1 MRINIKSIGQI
12 ESLVLCKVSRQPI
25 MELPTSTI
33 VSIERTIDEVDK
45 LTLKI
50 NKYIISQDG
59 RKKINNLAYDEIKP
73 KRYLLLNNNEYFII
87 EEIRVNKIN
96 GSLEVIAMSGEQILI
111 RRPIDMEDFGVQ
123 ILDDDI
129 EQDIYSLNSLLKEV
143 GWSLNYIDP
152 SIVYNKDESPRMRWQ
167 ESVNT
172 NYMEFIKNDLAEQFN
187 FLPIFDSVNRKIDLL
202 NLDTIGEEIKICL
215 SKDNYVKSKTK
226 TNNSEELITLLKLK
240 GNEELDIGRYIIGGY
255 DFLMDFSYFKE
266 TKEMSDELISALDK
280 YDEMIKIRT
289 PIWQE
294 LTEEKVSKETELAL
308 NRTKWQISI
317 SQIECYKRLIEQYIL
332 KEFVVEENETR
343 VKLSQEMDNELIL
356 RLKIEDL
363 LNEIQLLDESI
374 DNINLLCKF
383 ETCTDEN
390 GNLVFNEELLM
401 ELQEFIFV
409 DVYSDDSFVNADD
422 LIEKGKSVLEEKSRP
437 TIEVDIDSVNFLN
450 RLVDNGYRLKWNGV
464 LQFGDIVVL
473 IDEDTDEEEYFYFLG
488 FSIDY
493 SNNTL
498 NLKISNKKS
507 SRSNTRT
514 INEYLKEMKKTKELL
529 MNNRYLFNKTKQNRL
544 NINKDVK
551 KQIEKVTTFII
562 NSNYS
567 RKPKSL
573 EMLNYIKE

>member
-73 KRYLLLNNNEYFII
+73 KRYLLLNDNEYFII
-87 EEIRVNKIN
+87 EEIKVNKIS
-96 GSLEVIAMSGEQILI
+96 GSLEVTAMSGEQILI

-143 GWSLNYIDP
+143 GWSLNYVDP
-152 SIVYNKDESPRMRWQ
+152 SIIYNEDESPRMRWQ

-266 TKEMSDELISALDK
+266 TKEMSDELISTLDK

-289 PIWQE
+289 PIWQQ

-308 NRTKWQISI
+308 NRTRWQISI

-332 KEFVVEENETR
+332 KEFVVEENEMR

-390 GNLVFNEELLM
+390 GNLIFNEELLM

-409 DVYSDDSFVNADD
+409 DVYSNDSFVNADD
-422 LIEKGKSVLEEKSRP
+422 LIEKGKSILEEKSRP

-450 RLVDNGYRLKWNGV
+450 RLIDNGYRLKWNGV

-473 IDEDTDEEEYFYFLG
+473 IDEDTNEEEYFYFLG

-507 SRSNTRT
+507 SRENTKT
-514 INEYLKEMKKTKELL
+514 INQYLKEMKKTKELL

-544 NINKDVK
+544 NINKDDV
-551 KQIEKVTTFII
+551 Q
-562 NSNYS
+562 
-567 RKPKSL
+567 
-573 EMLNYIKE
+573 

>member
-73 KRYLLLNNNEYFII
+73 KRYLLLNDNEYFII
-87 EEIRVNKIN
+87 EEIKVNKIS
-96 GSLEVIAMSGEQILI
+96 GSLEVTAMSGEQILI

-143 GWSLNYIDP
+143 GWSLNYVDP
-152 SIVYNKDESPRMRWQ
+152 SIIYNEDKSPCMRWQ

-266 TKEMSDELISALDK
+266 TKEMSDELINTLNK

-289 PIWQE
+289 PIWQQ

-308 NRTKWQISI
+308 NRTRWQISI

-473 IDEDTDEEEYFYFLG
+473 IDEDTNEEEYFYFLG

-498 NLKISNKKS
+498 NLEISNKKS
-507 SRSNTRT
+507 SRENTKT
-514 INEYLKEMKKTKELL
+514 INQYLKEMKKTKELL

-544 NINKDVK
+544 NINKDDV
-551 KQIEKVTTFII
+551 Q
-562 NSNYS
+562 
-567 RKPKSL
+567 
-573 EMLNYIKE
+573 

>member
-1 MRINIKSIGQI
+1 MKINIKSIGQI

-73 KRYLLLNNNEYFII
+73 KRYLFLNDNEYFII
-87 EEIRVNKIN
+87 EEIKVNKIS
-96 GSLEVIAMSGEQILI
+96 GSLEVTAMSGEQILI

-143 GWSLNYIDP
+143 GWSLNYVDP
-152 SIVYNKDESPRMRWQ
+152 LIVYNEDESPCMRWQ

-226 TNNSEELITLLKLK
+226 VNNSEELITLLKLK

-266 TKEMSDELISALDK
+266 TKEMSDELISALNK
-280 YDEMIKIRT
+280 YDEMVETRIPT
-289 PIWQE
+289 WQQ

-308 NRTKWQISI
+308 NRTRWQMSI
-317 SQIECYKRLIEQYIL
+317 SQIECYKRLIEQYAL
-332 KEFVVEENETR
+332 KELVVEENETR
-343 VKLSQEMDNELIL
+343 VKLSQEMDNELTL

-401 ELQEFIFV
+401 ELQEFIFI
-409 DVYSDDSFVNADD
+409 DVYSNDSFVNADD
-422 LIEKGKSVLEEKSRP
+422 LIEKGKSILEEKSKP
-437 TIEVDIDSVNFLN
+437 TIKVDIDSVNFLN

-473 IDEDTDEEEYFYFLG
+473 IDEDTNEEEYFYFLG

-493 SNNTL
+493 FNNTL
-498 NLKISNKKS
+498 NLEISNKKS
-507 SRSNTRT
+507 SRENTKT
-514 INEYLKEMKKTKELL
+514 INQYLKEMKKTKELL

-544 NINKDVK
+544 NINKDDV
-551 KQIEKVTTFII
+551 Q
-562 NSNYS
+562 
-567 RKPKSL
+567 
-573 EMLNYIKE
+573 

>member
-33 VSIERTIDEVDK
+33 VSIERTIDEVDR

-73 KRYLLLNNNEYFII
+73 KRYLFLNNNEYFII
-87 EEIRVNKIN
+87 EEIRVNKIS
-96 GSLEVIAMSGEQILI
+96 GSLEVTAMSGEQILI
-111 RRPIDMEDFGVQ
+111 RRPISMEDFGVQ

-129 EQDIYSLNSLLKEV
+129 DNGVYSLNTLLSEI
-143 GWSLNYIDP
+143 GWSLNYVDP
-152 SIVYNKDESPRMRWQ
+152 SLRYNENNEPRMRWQ

-172 NYMEFIKNDLAEQFN
+172 NYMEFIKKDLAEQFN

-294 LTEEKVSKETELAL
+294 LTEEKVLKETELAL

-317 SQIECYKRLIEQYIL
+317 SKIECHKRLIEQYIL

-363 LNEIQLLDESI
+363 LNEIQLLEESI
-374 DNINLLCKF
+374 NNINLLCKF

-390 GNLVFNEELLM
+390 GNLIFNEELLM

-422 LIEKGKSVLEEKSRP
+422 LIEKGKSILEEKSRP
-437 TIEVDIDSVNFLN
+437 TIQVDIDSVNFLN

-473 IDEDTDEEEYFYFLG
+473 IDEDTNEEEYFYFLG
-488 FSIDY
+488 FSINY
-493 SNNTL
+493 SDNTL

-507 SRSNTRT
+507 SRESTKT
-514 INEYLKEMKKTKELL
+514 INQYLKEMKKTRELL

-544 NINKDVK
+544 NINKDDV
-551 KQIEKVTTFII
+551 Q
-562 NSNYS
+562 
-567 RKPKSL
+567 
-573 EMLNYIKE
+573 

>member
-1 MRINIKSIGQI
+1 MKINIKSIGQI

-87 EEIRVNKIN
+87 EEIRVNKIS
-96 GSLEVIAMSGEQILI
+96 GSLEVTAMSGEQILI

-294 LTEEKVSKETELAL
+294 LTEEKASKETELAL

-332 KEFVVEENETR
+332 KEFIVEENEMR

-544 NINKDVK
+544 NINKDDV
-551 KQIEKVTTFII
+551 Q
-562 NSNYS
+562 
-567 RKPKSL
+567 
-573 EMLNYIKE
+573 

>member
-73 KRYLLLNNNEYFII
+73 KRYLLLNDNEYFII
-87 EEIRVNKIN
+87 EEIKVNKIS
-96 GSLEVIAMSGEQILI
+96 GSLEVTAMSGEQILI

-143 GWSLNYIDP
+143 GWSLNYVDP
-152 SIVYNKDESPRMRWQ
+152 SIIYNEDESPRMRWQ

-289 PIWQE
+289 PIWQQ

-308 NRTKWQISI
+308 NRTRWQISI

-332 KEFVVEENETR
+332 KEFVVEENEMR

-390 GNLVFNEELLM
+390 GNLIFNEELLM
-401 ELQEFIFV
+401 ELQEFTFV
-409 DVYSDDSFVNADD
+409 DVYSNDSFVNADD
-422 LIEKGKSVLEEKSRP
+422 LIEKGKSILEEKSRP

-450 RLVDNGYRLKWNGV
+450 RLIDNGYRLKWNGV
-464 LQFGDIVVL
+464 LQFGDITIL
-473 IDEDTDEEEYFYFLG
+473 IDEDTNEEEYFYFLG

-507 SRSNTRT
+507 SRENTKT
-514 INEYLKEMKKTKELL
+514 INQYLKEMKKTKELL

-544 NINKDVK
+544 NINKDDV
-551 KQIEKVTTFII
+551 Q
-562 NSNYS
+562 
-567 RKPKSL
+567 
-573 EMLNYIKE
+573 

>member
-25 MELPTSTI
+25 MELPTSAI

-73 KRYLLLNNNEYFII
+73 KRYLLLNDNEYFII
-87 EEIRVNKIN
+87 EEIKVNKIS
-96 GSLEVIAMSGEQILI
+96 GSLEVTAMSGEQILI

-143 GWSLNYIDP
+143 GWSLNYVDP
-152 SIVYNKDESPRMRWQ
+152 LIVYNEDESPRMRWQ

-215 SKDNYVKSKTK
+215 SKDNYIKSKTK

-266 TKEMSDELISALDK
+266 TKEMSNELISALNK
-280 YDEMIKIRT
+280 YDEMVEIRIPT
-289 PIWQE
+289 WQE

-374 DNINLLCKF
+374 NNINLLCKF

-401 ELQEFIFV
+401 ELQEFIFI
-409 DVYSDDSFVNADD
+409 DVYSNDSFVNADD
-422 LIEKGKSVLEEKSRP
+422 LIEKGKSILEEKSKP
-437 TIEVDIDSVNFLN
+437 TIKVDIDSVNFLN

-473 IDEDTDEEEYFYFLG
+473 IDEDTNEEEYFYFLG

-498 NLKISNKKS
+498 NLEISNKKS
-507 SRSNTRT
+507 SRENTKT
-514 INEYLKEMKKTKELL
+514 INQYLKEMKKTRELL

-544 NINKDVK
+544 NINKDDV
-551 KQIEKVTTFII
+551 Q
-562 NSNYS
+562 
-567 RKPKSL
+567 
-573 EMLNYIKE
+573 

>member
-25 MELPTSTI
+25 MELPTSNI

-152 SIVYNKDESPRMRWQ
+152 SIVCNEDGSPRMRWQ

-172 NYMEFIKNDLAEQFN
+172 NYMEFIKNDLAGQFN

-202 NLDTIGEEIKICL
+202 NLDAIGEEIKICL

-294 LTEEKVSKETELAL
+294 LTEEKASKETELAL

-507 SRSNTRT
+507 SRENTKT
-514 INEYLKEMKKTKELL
+514 INQYLKEMKKTKELL

-544 NINKDVK
+544 NINKDDV
-551 KQIEKVTTFII
+551 Q
-562 NSNYS
+562 
-567 RKPKSL
+567 
-573 EMLNYIKE
+573 

>member
-25 MELPTSTI
+25 MELPTSAI

-73 KRYLLLNNNEYFII
+73 KRYLLLNDNEYFII
-87 EEIRVNKIN
+87 EEIKVNKIS
-96 GSLEVIAMSGEQILI
+96 GSLEVTAMSGEQILI

-123 ILDDDI
+123 IFDDDI

-143 GWSLNYIDP
+143 GWSLNYVDP
-152 SIVYNKDESPRMRWQ
+152 LIAYNEDESPRMRWQ

-215 SKDNYVKSKTK
+215 SKDNYIKSKTK

-266 TKEMSDELISALDK
+266 TKEMSNELISALNK
-280 YDEMIKIRT
+280 YDEMVEIRIPT
-289 PIWQE
+289 WQQ

-308 NRTKWQISI
+308 NRTRWQISI
-317 SQIECYKRLIEQYIL
+317 SQIECYKRLIEQYAL
-332 KEFVVEENETR
+332 KELVVEENETR
-343 VKLSQEMDNELIL
+343 VKLSQEMDNELTL

-401 ELQEFIFV
+401 ELQEFIFI
-409 DVYSDDSFVNADD
+409 DVYSNDSFVNADD
-422 LIEKGKSVLEEKSRP
+422 LIEKGKSILEEKSKP
-437 TIEVDIDSVNFLN
+437 TIKVDIDSVNFLN

-473 IDEDTDEEEYFYFLG
+473 IDEDTNEEEYFYFLG

-498 NLKISNKKS
+498 NLEISNKKS
-507 SRSNTRT
+507 SRENTKT
-514 INEYLKEMKKTKELL
+514 INQYLKEMKKTRELL

-544 NINKDVK
+544 NINKDDV
-551 KQIEKVTTFII
+551 Q
-562 NSNYS
+562 
-567 RKPKSL
+567 
-573 EMLNYIKE
+573 

>member
-1 MRINIKSIGQI
+1 MKINIKSIGQI

-25 MELPTSTI
+25 MELPTSAI

-73 KRYLLLNNNEYFII
+73 KRYLLLNDNEYFII
-87 EEIRVNKIN
+87 EEIKVNKIS
-96 GSLEVIAMSGEQILI
+96 GSLEVTAMSGEQILI
-111 RRPIDMEDFGVQ
+111 RRPIDMEDFGIQ

-143 GWSLNYIDP
+143 GWSLNYVDP
-152 SIVYNKDESPRMRWQ
+152 SIIYNEDKSPCMRWQ

-266 TKEMSDELISALDK
+266 TKEMSDELINTLNK

-289 PIWQE
+289 PIWQQ

-308 NRTKWQISI
+308 NRTRWQISI

-390 GNLVFNEELLM
+390 GNLIFNEELLM

-409 DVYSDDSFVNADD
+409 DVYSNDSFVNADD
-422 LIEKGKSVLEEKSRP
+422 LIEKGKSILEKKSKP
-437 TIEVDIDSVNFLN
+437 TIKVDIDSVNFLN

-473 IDEDTDEEEYFYFLG
+473 IDEDTEEEDLYYFIG
-488 FSIDY
+488 FNIDY

-507 SRSNTRT
+507 SRENTKT
-514 INEYLKEMKKTKELL
+514 INQYLKEMKKTKELL

-544 NINKDVK
+544 NINKDDV
-551 KQIEKVTTFII
+551 Q
-562 NSNYS
+562 
-567 RKPKSL
+567 
-573 EMLNYIKE
+573 

>member
-33 VSIERTIDEVDK
+33 VSIERTIDEVDR
-45 LTLKI
+45 LILKI

-73 KRYLLLNNNEYFII
+73 KRYLFLNNNEYFII

-96 GSLEVIAMSGEQILI
+96 GSLEVTAMSGEQILI
-111 RRPIDMEDFGVQ
+111 RRPINMEDFGVQ

-129 EQDIYSLNSLLKEV
+129 DNDVYSLNTLLNEV
-143 GWSLNYIDP
+143 GWSLNYVDP
-152 SIVYNKDESPRMRWQ
+152 SLRYNENNEPRMRWQ

-172 NYMEFIKNDLAEQFN
+172 NYMEFIKKDLAEQFN

-240 GNEELDIGRYIIGGY
+240 GNEELDIGRYMIGGY

-266 TKEMSDELISALDK
+266 IKEMSDELISALDK
-280 YDEMIKIRT
+280 YDEMVKIRT

-294 LTEEKVSKETELAL
+294 LTEEKVLKETELAL

-317 SQIECYKRLIEQYIL
+317 SKIECHKRLIEQYIL

-374 DNINLLCKF
+374 NNINLLCKF

-390 GNLVFNEELLM
+390 GNLIFNEELLM

-422 LIEKGKSVLEEKSRP
+422 LIEKGKSVLKEKSRP
-437 TIEVDIDSVNFLN
+437 TIQVDIDSVNFLN

-473 IDEDTDEEEYFYFLG
+473 IDEDTNEEEYFYFLG
-488 FSIDY
+488 FSINY
-493 SNNTL
+493 SDNTL

-507 SRSNTRT
+507 SRESTKT
-514 INEYLKEMKKTKELL
+514 INQYLKEMKKTRELL

-544 NINKDVK
+544 NINKDDV
-551 KQIEKVTTFII
+551 Q
-562 NSNYS
+562 
-567 RKPKSL
+567 
-573 EMLNYIKE
+573 

>member
-33 VSIERTIDEVDK
+33 ISIERTIDEVDK

-96 GSLEVIAMSGEQILI
+96 GSLEEVAMSGEQILI

-129 EQDIYSLNSLLKEV
+129 EQNIYSLNSLLKEV

-152 SIVYNKDESPRMRWQ
+152 SIVYNEDESPRMRWQ

-507 SRSNTRT
+507 SRENTKT
-514 INEYLKEMKKTKELL
+514 INQYLKEMKKTKELL

-544 NINKDVK
+544 NINKDDV
-551 KQIEKVTTFII
+551 Q
-562 NSNYS
+562 
-567 RKPKSL
+567 
-573 EMLNYIKE
+573 

>member
-59 RKKINNLAYDEIKP
+59 RKKINNLVYDEIKP

-87 EEIRVNKIN
+87 EEIRVNKIS
-96 GSLEVIAMSGEQILI
+96 GSLEVTAMSGEQILI

-143 GWSLNYIDP
+143 GWSLNYVDP
-152 SIVYNKDESPRMRWQ
+152 SLVYNEKELVYDENGNKLYDEMGNLIYTIGSPRMRWQ

-187 FLPIFDSVNRKIDLL
+187 FVPIFDSVNRKIDLL

-294 LTEEKVSKETELAL
+294 LTEEKASKETELAL

-544 NINKDVK
+544 NINKDDV
-551 KQIEKVTTFII
+551 Q
-562 NSNYS
+562 
-567 RKPKSL
+567 
-573 EMLNYIKE
+573 

>member
-152 SIVYNKDESPRMRWQ
+152 SIVCNEDGSPRMRWQ

-215 SKDNYVKSKTK
+215 SKDNYIKSKTK

-473 IDEDTDEEEYFYFLG
+473 IDEDTNEEEYFYFLG

-507 SRSNTRT
+507 SRENTKT
-514 INEYLKEMKKTKELL
+514 INQYLKEMKKTKELL

-544 NINKDVK
+544 NINKDDV
-551 KQIEKVTTFII
+551 Q
-562 NSNYS
+562 
-567 RKPKSL
+567 
-573 EMLNYIKE
+573 

>member
-143 GWSLNYIDP
+143 GWSLNYVDP
-152 SIVYNKDESPRMRWQ
+152 SLVYNEKELVYDENGNKLYDEMGNLIYTIGSPRMRWQ

-294 LTEEKVSKETELAL
+294 LTEEKASKETELAL

-363 LNEIQLLDESI
+363 LNEI
-374 DNINLLCKF
+374 
-383 ETCTDEN
+383 
-390 GNLVFNEELLM
+390 
-401 ELQEFIFV
+401 
-409 DVYSDDSFVNADD
+409 DD
-422 LIEKGKSVLEEKSRP
+422 IVL
-437 TIEVDIDSVNFLN
+437 NNLN
-450 RLVDNGYRLKWNGV
+450 RLTDDNC
-464 LQFGDIVVL
+464 
-473 IDEDTDEEEYFYFLG
+473 IDDDLLYECLVNLVNCEDETY
-488 FSIDY
+488 
-493 SNNTL
+493 
-498 NLKISNKKS
+498 
-507 SRSNTRT
+507 
-514 INEYLKEMKKTKELL
+514 
-529 MNNRYLFNKTKQNRL
+529 
-544 NINKDVK
+544 
-551 KQIEKVTTFII
+551 FII
-562 NSNYS
+562 DDDLDTVYKNKVIAFS
-567 RKPKSL
+567 
-573 EMLNYIKE
+573 

>member
-96 GSLEVIAMSGEQILI
+96 GSLEVVAMSGEQILI

-152 SIVYNKDESPRMRWQ
+152 SIVCNEDESPRMRWQ

-202 NLDTIGEEIKICL
+202 NLDAIGEEIKICL

-266 TKEMSDELISALDK
+266 TKEMSDELIGALDK

-390 GNLVFNEELLM
+390 GDLVFNEELLM

-473 IDEDTDEEEYFYFLG
+473 IDEDTNEEEYFYFLG

-507 SRSNTRT
+507 SRENTKT
-514 INEYLKEMKKTKELL
+514 INQYLKEMKKTKELL

-544 NINKDVK
+544 NINKDDV
-551 KQIEKVTTFII
+551 Q
-562 NSNYS
+562 
-567 RKPKSL
+567 
-573 EMLNYIKE
+573 

>member
-1 MRINIKSIGQI
+1 MRINIKNIGQI

-25 MELPTSTI
+25 MELPTSNI

-87 EEIRVNKIN
+87 EEIKVNKIS
-96 GSLEVIAMSGEQILI
+96 GSLEVTAMSGEQILI

-152 SIVYNKDESPRMRWQ
+152 SIVYNEDESPRMRWQ

-255 DFLMDFSYFKE
+255 DFLMNFSYFKE

-332 KEFVVEENETR
+332 KEFVVEENEMR

-473 IDEDTDEEEYFYFLG
+473 IDEDTNEEDLYYFIGYD
-488 FSIDY
+488 INY

-507 SRSNTRT
+507 SRENTKT
-514 INEYLKEMKKTKELL
+514 INQYLKEMKKTKELL
-529 MNNRYLFNKTKQNRL
+529 MNNRYLFNKTKQNEL
-544 NINKDVK
+544 NMKGRD
-551 KQIEKVTTFII
+551 
-562 NSNYS
+562 
-567 RKPKSL
+567 
-573 EMLNYIKE
+573 IK

>member
-1 MRINIKSIGQI
+1 MRINIKNIGQI

-25 MELPTSTI
+25 MELPTSNI

-59 RKKINNLAYDEIKP
+59 RRKINNLAYDEIKP

-87 EEIRVNKIN
+87 EEIRVNKIS
-96 GSLEVIAMSGEQILI
+96 GSLEVTAMSGEQILI

-332 KEFVVEENETR
+332 KEFIVEENETR

-422 LIEKGKSVLEEKSRP
+422 LIEKGKSVLKEKGRP
-437 TIEVDIDSVNFLN
+437 TIQVDIDSVNFLN

-473 IDEDTDEEEYFYFLG
+473 IDEDTNEEDLYYFIGYD
-488 FSIDY
+488 INY

-507 SRSNTRT
+507 SRENTKT
-514 INEYLKEMKKTKELL
+514 INQYLKEMKKTKELL

-544 NINKDVK
+544 NINKDDV
-551 KQIEKVTTFII
+551 Q
-562 NSNYS
+562 
-567 RKPKSL
+567 
-573 EMLNYIKE
+573 

>member
-1 MRINIKSIGQI
+1 MKINIKSIGQI

-59 RKKINNLAYDEIKP
+59 RKKINNLVYDEIKP

-87 EEIRVNKIN
+87 EEIKVNKIN

-152 SIVYNKDESPRMRWQ
+152 SIVCNEDGSPRMRWQ

-202 NLDTIGEEIKICL
+202 NFDAIGEEIKICL

-226 TNNSEELITLLKLK
+226 VNNSEELITLLKLK

-294 LTEEKVSKETELAL
+294 LTEEKASKETELAL

-473 IDEDTDEEEYFYFLG
+473 IDEDTNEEDLYYFIGYD
-488 FSIDY
+488 INY

-507 SRSNTRT
+507 SRENTKT
-514 INEYLKEMKKTKELL
+514 INQYLKEMKKTKELL
-529 MNNRYLFNKTKQNRL
+529 MNNRYLFNKTKQNEL
-544 NINKDVK
+544 NMKGRDIN
-551 KQIEKVTTFII
+551 
-562 NSNYS
+562 
-567 RKPKSL
+567 
-573 EMLNYIKE
+573 

>member
-12 ESLVLCKVSRQPI
+12 ESLVLCKLSRVPI
-25 MELPTSTI
+25 MELPVTNI

-50 NKYIISQDG
+50 NKYVISQDG
-59 RKKINNLAYDEIKP
+59 KCKIENPIYKEIKT
-73 KRYLLLNNNEYFII
+73 KRYLLLNNDEYFII
-87 EEIRVNKIN
+87 EEVSNNKISEN
-96 GSLEVIAMSGEQILI
+96 LNVIAYSGEEVLQ

-129 EQDIYSLNSLLKEV
+129 EQDIYSLNSLLKEI
-143 GWSLNYIDP
+143 GWSLNYVDP
-152 SIVYNKDESPRMRWQ
+152 LIVYNEDESPRMRWQ

-266 TKEMSDELISALDK
+266 TKEMSDELIRALDK

-308 NRTKWQISI
+308 NRTKWQMSV

-409 DVYSDDSFVNADD
+409 DIYSDDSFVNAND

-473 IDEDTDEEEYFYFLG
+473 IDEDTDEEDLYYFIGYD
-488 FSIDY
+488 INY
-493 SNNTL
+493 SNNAL

-514 INEYLKEMKKTKELL
+514 INEYLKQVKKTQELL
-529 MNNRYLFNKTKQNRL
+529 MRNRCLFNEIKQNEL
-544 NINKDVK
+544 NMKGRDVK
-551 KQIEKVTTFII
+551 
-562 NSNYS
+562 
-567 RKPKSL
+567 
-573 EMLNYIKE
+573 

>member
-1 MRINIKSIGQI
+1 MKINIKSIGQI

-73 KRYLLLNNNEYFII
+73 KRYLLLNDNEYFII
-87 EEIRVNKIN
+87 EEIKVNKIS
-96 GSLEVIAMSGEQILI
+96 GSLEVTAMSGEQILI

-143 GWSLNYIDP
+143 GWSLNYVDP
-152 SIVYNKDESPRMRWQ
+152 LIVYNEDESPCMRWQ

-226 TNNSEELITLLKLK
+226 VNNSEELITLLKLK

-266 TKEMSDELISALDK
+266 TKEMSDELISALNK
-280 YDEMIKIRT
+280 YDEMVETRIPT
-289 PIWQE
+289 WQQ

-308 NRTKWQISI
+308 NRTRWQMSI
-317 SQIECYKRLIEQYIL
+317 SQIECYKRLIEQYAL
-332 KEFVVEENETR
+332 KELVVEENETR
-343 VKLSQEMDNELIL
+343 VKLSQEMDNELTL

-363 LNEIQLLDESI
+363 LNEIRLLDESI

-401 ELQEFIFV
+401 ELQEFIFI
-409 DVYSDDSFVNADD
+409 DVYSNDSFVNADD
-422 LIEKGKSVLEEKSRP
+422 LIEKGKSILEEKSKP
-437 TIEVDIDSVNFLN
+437 TIKVDIDSVNFLN

-473 IDEDTDEEEYFYFLG
+473 IDEDTNEEEYFYFLG

-493 SNNTL
+493 FNNTL
-498 NLKISNKKS
+498 NLEISNKKS
-507 SRSNTRT
+507 SRENTKT
-514 INEYLKEMKKTKELL
+514 INQYLKEMKKTKELL

-544 NINKDVK
+544 NINKDDV
-551 KQIEKVTTFII
+551 Q
-562 NSNYS
+562 
-567 RKPKSL
+567 
-573 EMLNYIKE
+573 

>member
-1 MRINIKSIGQI
+1 MRINIKNIGQI

-25 MELPTSTI
+25 MELPTSNI

-59 RKKINNLAYDEIKP
+59 RRKINNLAYDEIKP

-87 EEIRVNKIN
+87 EEIKVNKIS
-96 GSLEVIAMSGEQILI
+96 GSLEVTAMSGEQVLI

-123 ILDDDI
+123 ILNDDI

-152 SIVYNKDESPRMRWQ
+152 SIVYNEDESPRMRWQ

-266 TKEMSDELISALDK
+266 TKEMSDELINTLNK

-289 PIWQE
+289 PIWQQ

-308 NRTKWQISI
+308 NRTRWQISI

-343 VKLSQEMDNELIL
+343 IKLSQEMDNELIL

-390 GNLVFNEELLM
+390 GNLIFNEELLM

-409 DVYSDDSFVNADD
+409 DVYSNDSFVNADD

-450 RLVDNGYRLKWNGV
+450 RLIDNGYRLKWNGI

-488 FSIDY
+488 FNIDY

-507 SRSNTRT
+507 SRENTKT
-514 INEYLKEMKKTKELL
+514 INQYLKEMKKTKELL

-544 NINKDVK
+544 NINKDDV
-551 KQIEKVTTFII
+551 Q
-562 NSNYS
+562 
-567 RKPKSL
+567 
-573 EMLNYIKE
+573 

>member
-59 RKKINNLAYDEIKP
+59 RKKINNLVYDEIKP

-87 EEIRVNKIN
+87 EEIKVNKIS
-96 GSLEVIAMSGEQILI
+96 GSLEVTAMSGEQILI

-143 GWSLNYIDP
+143 GWSLNYVDP
-152 SIVYNKDESPRMRWQ
+152 SIIYNEDESPRMRWQ

-289 PIWQE
+289 PIWQQ

-308 NRTKWQISI
+308 NRTRWQISI

-343 VKLSQEMDNELIL
+343 VKLSQEMDNELTL

-390 GNLVFNEELLM
+390 GNLIFNEELLM

-409 DVYSDDSFVNADD
+409 DVYSNDSFVNADD
-422 LIEKGKSVLEEKSRP
+422 LIEKGKSILEEKSRP

-450 RLVDNGYRLKWNGV
+450 RLIDNGYRLKWNGV
-464 LQFGDIVVL
+464 LQFGDITIL
-473 IDEDTDEEEYFYFLG
+473 IDEDTNEEEYFYFLG

-507 SRSNTRT
+507 SRENTKT
-514 INEYLKEMKKTKELL
+514 INQYLKEMKKTKELL

-544 NINKDVK
+544 NINKDDV
-551 KQIEKVTTFII
+551 Q
-562 NSNYS
+562 
-567 RKPKSL
+567 
-573 EMLNYIKE
+573 

>member
-33 VSIERTIDEVDK
+33 ISIERTIDEVDK

-129 EQDIYSLNSLLKEV
+129 EQDIYSLNSLLEEV

-152 SIVYNKDESPRMRWQ
+152 SIVCNEDGSPRMRWQ

-172 NYMEFIKNDLAEQFN
+172 NYMEFIKNDLAGQFN

-390 GNLVFNEELLM
+390 GDLVFNEELLM

-450 RLVDNGYRLKWNGV
+450 RLVDNGYRLKWNGI

-507 SRSNTRT
+507 SRENTKT
-514 INEYLKEMKKTKELL
+514 INQYLKEMKKTKELL

-544 NINKDVK
+544 NINKDDV
-551 KQIEKVTTFII
+551 Q
-562 NSNYS
+562 
-567 RKPKSL
+567 
-573 EMLNYIKE
+573 

>member
-1 MRINIKSIGQI
+1 MRINIKNIGQI

-73 KRYLLLNNNEYFII
+73 KRYLLLNDNEYFII
-87 EEIRVNKIN
+87 EEIKVNKIS
-96 GSLEVIAMSGEQILI
+96 GSLEVTAMSGEQILI

-152 SIVYNKDESPRMRWQ
+152 SIVCNEDGSPRMRWQ

-226 TNNSEELITLLKLK
+226 INNSEELITLLKLK

-294 LTEEKVSKETELAL
+294 LTEEKASKETELAL

-422 LIEKGKSVLEEKSRP
+422 LIEKGKSALEEKSRP

-464 LQFGDIVVL
+464 LQFGDVVVL
-473 IDEDTDEEEYFYFLG
+473 IDEDTDEEDLYYFIGYD
-488 FSIDY
+488 INY
-493 SNNTL
+493 SDNTL
-498 NLKISNKKS
+498 TLKISNKKS
-507 SRSNTRT
+507 NRSNTKT
-514 INEYLKEMKKTKELL
+514 INEYLKQMKKNQALM
-529 MNNRYLFNKTKQNRL
+529 MNNRYIFNATKQNRL
-544 NINKDVK
+544 NMDGRDI
-551 KQIEKVTTFII
+551 Q
-562 NSNYS
+562 
-567 RKPKSL
+567 
-573 EMLNYIKE
+573 

>member
-73 KRYLLLNNNEYFII
+73 KRYLLLNDNEYFII
-87 EEIRVNKIN
+87 EEIKVNKIS
-96 GSLEVIAMSGEQILI
+96 GSLEVTAMSGEQILI

-152 SIVYNKDESPRMRWQ
+152 SIVCNEDGSPRMRWQ

-255 DFLMDFSYFKE
+255 DFLRDFSYFKE

-294 LTEEKVSKETELAL
+294 LTEEKASKETELAL

-464 LQFGDIVVL
+464 LQFGDITML
-473 IDEDTDEEEYFYFLG
+473 IDEDTNEEEPYYFIGYN
-488 FSIDY
+488 INY
-493 SNNTL
+493 HNNTL
-498 NLKISNKKS
+498 TLKISNKKS
-507 SRSNTRT
+507 SRNNTKT
-514 INEYLKEMKKTKELL
+514 INQYLKEVKKTQALL
-529 MNNRYLFNKTKQNRL
+529 MSNRYLFNKTKNNEL
-544 NINKDVK
+544 NMDDRNI
-551 KQIEKVTTFII
+551 Q
-562 NSNYS
+562 
-567 RKPKSL
+567 
-573 EMLNYIKE
+573 

>member
-73 KRYLLLNNNEYFII
+73 KRYLLLNDNEYFII
-87 EEIRVNKIN
+87 EEIKVNKIS
-96 GSLEVIAMSGEQILI
+96 GSLEVTAMSGEQILI

-143 GWSLNYIDP
+143 GWSLNYVDP
-152 SIVYNKDESPRMRWQ
+152 LIVYNEDESPRMRWQ

-215 SKDNYVKSKTK
+215 SKDNYIKSKTK

-332 KEFVVEENETR
+332 KEFIVEENETR

-450 RLVDNGYRLKWNGV
+450 RLVDNGYRLKWNGI
-464 LQFGDIVVL
+464 LQFGDVVVL
-473 IDEDTDEEEYFYFLG
+473 IDEDTNEEDLYYFIGYD
-488 FSIDY
+488 INY

-498 NLKISNKKS
+498 TLKISNKKS
-507 SRSNTRT
+507 NRSNTKT

-544 NINKDVK
+544 NINREDV
-551 KQIEKVTTFII
+551 Q
-562 NSNYS
+562 
-567 RKPKSL
+567 
-573 EMLNYIKE
+573 

>member
-73 KRYLLLNNNEYFII
+73 KRYLLLNDNEYFII
-87 EEIRVNKIN
+87 EEIKVNKIS
-96 GSLEVIAMSGEQILI
+96 GSLEVTAMSGEQILI

-143 GWSLNYIDP
+143 GWSLNYVDP
-152 SIVYNKDESPRMRWQ
+152 SIIYNEDESPRMRWQ

-266 TKEMSDELISALDK
+266 TKEMSDELISTLDK

-289 PIWQE
+289 PIWQQ

-308 NRTKWQISI
+308 NRTRWQISI

-332 KEFVVEENETR
+332 KEFVVEENEMR

-390 GNLVFNEELLM
+390 GNLIFNEELLM

-409 DVYSDDSFVNADD
+409 DVYSNDSFVNADD
-422 LIEKGKSVLEEKSRP
+422 LIEKGKSILEEKSRP

-450 RLVDNGYRLKWNGV
+450 RLIDNGYRLKWNGV

-473 IDEDTDEEEYFYFLG
+473 IDEDTNEEEYFYFLG
-488 FSIDY
+488 FSINY
-493 SNNTL
+493 PNNTL

-507 SRSNTRT
+507 SRENTKT
-514 INEYLKEMKKTKELL
+514 INQYLKEMKKTKELL

-544 NINKDVK
+544 NINKDDV
-551 KQIEKVTTFII
+551 Q
-562 NSNYS
+562 
-567 RKPKSL
+567 
-573 EMLNYIKE
+573 

>member
-215 SKDNYVKSKTK
+215 SKDNYIKSKTK

-294 LTEEKVSKETELAL
+294 LTEEKASKETELAL

-473 IDEDTDEEEYFYFLG
+473 IDEDTNEEEYFYFLG

-507 SRSNTRT
+507 SRENTKT
-514 INEYLKEMKKTKELL
+514 INQYLKEMKKTKELL

-544 NINKDVK
+544 NINKDDV
-551 KQIEKVTTFII
+551 Q
-562 NSNYS
+562 
-567 RKPKSL
+567 
-573 EMLNYIKE
+573 

>member
-73 KRYLLLNNNEYFII
+73 KRYLLLNDNEYFII
-87 EEIRVNKIN
+87 EEIKVNKIS
-96 GSLEVIAMSGEQILI
+96 GSLEVTAMSGEQILI

-143 GWSLNYIDP
+143 GWSLNYVDP
-152 SIVYNKDESPRMRWQ
+152 SIIYNEDKSPRMRWQ

-266 TKEMSDELISALDK
+266 TKEMSDELINTLNK

-289 PIWQE
+289 PIWQQ

-308 NRTKWQISI
+308 NRTRWQISI

-343 VKLSQEMDNELIL
+343 VKLSQEMDNELTL

-464 LQFGDIVVL
+464 LQFGDVVVL
-473 IDEDTDEEEYFYFLG
+473 IDEDTDEEDLYYFIGYD
-488 FSIDY
+488 INY
-493 SNNTL
+493 SDNTL

-507 SRSNTRT
+507 SRENTKT
-514 INEYLKEMKKTKELL
+514 INQYLKEMKKTKELL

-544 NINKDVK
+544 NINKDDV
-551 KQIEKVTTFII
+551 Q
-562 NSNYS
+562 
-567 RKPKSL
+567 
-573 EMLNYIKE
+573 

>member
-87 EEIRVNKIN
+87 EEIKVNKIN

-143 GWSLNYIDP
+143 GWSLNYVDP
-152 SIVYNKDESPRMRWQ
+152 SIIYNEDKSPCMRWQ

-255 DFLMDFSYFKE
+255 NFLMDFSYFKE
-266 TKEMSDELISALDK
+266 TKEMSDELISTLDK

-289 PIWQE
+289 PIWQQ

-308 NRTKWQISI
+308 NRTRWQISI

-390 GNLVFNEELLM
+390 GNLIFNEELLM

-409 DVYSDDSFVNADD
+409 DVYSNDSFVNADD

-450 RLVDNGYRLKWNGV
+450 RLIDNGYRLKWNGV

-473 IDEDTDEEEYFYFLG
+473 IDEDTNEEEYFYFLG

-507 SRSNTRT
+507 SRENTKT
-514 INEYLKEMKKTKELL
+514 INQYLKEMKKTKELL

-544 NINKDVK
+544 NINKDDV
-551 KQIEKVTTFII
+551 Q
-562 NSNYS
+562 
-567 RKPKSL
+567 
-573 EMLNYIKE
+573 

>member
-59 RKKINNLAYDEIKP
+59 RRKINNLAYDEIKP

-87 EEIRVNKIN
+87 EEIKVNKIS
-96 GSLEVIAMSGEQILI
+96 GSLEVTAMSGEQILI

-152 SIVYNKDESPRMRWQ
+152 SIVCNEDGSPRMRWQ

-172 NYMEFIKNDLAEQFN
+172 NYMEFIKNDLAGQFN

-280 YDEMIKIRT
+280 YNEMIKIRT

-332 KEFVVEENETR
+332 KEFIVEENETR

-409 DVYSDDSFVNADD
+409 DMYSDDSFVNADD

-473 IDEDTDEEEYFYFLG
+473 IDEDTDEEDLYYFIGYD
-488 FSIDY
+488 INY

-498 NLKISNKKS
+498 TLKISNKKS
-507 SRSNTRT
+507 NRSNTKT
-514 INEYLKEMKKTKELL
+514 INEYLKQMKKTQELL

-544 NINKDVK
+544 NINKDDV
-551 KQIEKVTTFII
+551 Q
-562 NSNYS
+562 
-567 RKPKSL
+567 
-573 EMLNYIKE
+573 

>member
-215 SKDNYVKSKTK
+215 SKDNYIKSKTK

-294 LTEEKVSKETELAL
+294 LTEEKASKETELAL

-390 GNLVFNEELLM
+390 GDLVFNEELLM

-507 SRSNTRT
+507 SRENTKT
-514 INEYLKEMKKTKELL
+514 INQYLKEMKKTKELL

-544 NINKDVK
+544 NINKDDV
-551 KQIEKVTTFII
+551 Q
-562 NSNYS
+562 
-567 RKPKSL
+567 
-573 EMLNYIKE
+573 

>member
-152 SIVYNKDESPRMRWQ
+152 SIVCNEDGSPRMRWQ

-172 NYMEFIKNDLAEQFN
+172 NYMEFIKNDLAGQFN

-464 LQFGDIVVL
+464 LQFGDIVIL

-507 SRSNTRT
+507 SRENTKT
-514 INEYLKEMKKTKELL
+514 INQYLKEMKKTKELL

-544 NINKDVK
+544 NINKDDV
-551 KQIEKVTTFII
+551 Q
-562 NSNYS
+562 
-567 RKPKSL
+567 
-573 EMLNYIKE
+573 

>member
-1 MRINIKSIGQI
+1 MRINVKSIGQI

-33 VSIERTIDEVDK
+33 VSIERTIDEVDR

-73 KRYLLLNNNEYFII
+73 KRYLFLNNNEYFII

-96 GSLEVIAMSGEQILI
+96 GSLEVTAMSGEQILI
-111 RRPIDMEDFGVQ
+111 RRPISMEDFGVQ

-129 EQDIYSLNSLLKEV
+129 DNGVYSLNTLLSEI
-143 GWSLNYIDP
+143 GWSLNYVD
-152 SIVYNKDESPRMRWQ
+152 SSLRYNENNEPRMRWQ

-172 NYMEFIKNDLAEQFN
+172 NYMEFIKKDLAEQFN

-266 TKEMSDELISALDK
+266 TKEMSDELISTLDK

-294 LTEEKVSKETELAL
+294 LTEEKVLKETELAL

-317 SQIECYKRLIEQYIL
+317 SKIECHKRLIEQYIL

-363 LNEIQLLDESI
+363 LNEIQLLEESI
-374 DNINLLCKF
+374 NNINLLCKF

-390 GNLVFNEELLM
+390 GNLIFNEELLM

-422 LIEKGKSVLEEKSRP
+422 LIEKGKSVLKEKSRP
-437 TIEVDIDSVNFLN
+437 TIQVDIDSVNFLN

-473 IDEDTDEEEYFYFLG
+473 IDEDTNEEEYFYFLG
-488 FSIDY
+488 FSINY
-493 SNNTL
+493 SDNTL

-507 SRSNTRT
+507 SRESTKT
-514 INEYLKEMKKTKELL
+514 INQYLKEMKKTRELL

-544 NINKDVK
+544 NINKDDV
-551 KQIEKVTTFII
+551 Q
-562 NSNYS
+562 
-567 RKPKSL
+567 
-573 EMLNYIKE
+573 

>member
-73 KRYLLLNNNEYFII
+73 KRYLLLNDNEYFII
-87 EEIRVNKIN
+87 EEIKVNKIS
-96 GSLEVIAMSGEQILI
+96 GSLEVTAMSGEQILI

-143 GWSLNYIDP
+143 GWSLNYVDP
-152 SIVYNKDESPRMRWQ
+152 SIIYNEDKSPCMRWQ

-187 FLPIFDSVNRKIDLL
+187 FIPIFDSVNRKIDLL

-266 TKEMSDELISALDK
+266 TKEMSDELINTLNK

-289 PIWQE
+289 PIWQQ

-308 NRTKWQISI
+308 NRTRWQISI

-473 IDEDTDEEEYFYFLG
+473 IDEDTNEEDLYYFIGYD
-488 FSIDY
+488 INY
-493 SNNTL
+493 SDNTL

-507 SRSNTRT
+507 SRENTKT
-514 INEYLKEMKKTKELL
+514 INQYLKEMKKTRELL

-544 NINKDVK
+544 NINKDDV
-551 KQIEKVTTFII
+551 Q
-562 NSNYS
+562 
-567 RKPKSL
+567 
-573 EMLNYIKE
+573 

>member
-25 MELPTSTI
+25 MELPTSAI

-73 KRYLLLNNNEYFII
+73 KRYLLLNDNEYFII
-87 EEIRVNKIN
+87 EEIKVNKIS
-96 GSLEVIAMSGEQILI
+96 GSLEVTAMSGEQILI

-123 ILDDDI
+123 IFDDDI

-143 GWSLNYIDP
+143 GWSLNYVDP
-152 SIVYNKDESPRMRWQ
+152 LIAYNEDESPRMRWQ

-215 SKDNYVKSKTK
+215 SKDNYIKSKTK

-266 TKEMSDELISALDK
+266 TKEMSNELISALNK
-280 YDEMIKIRT
+280 YDEMVEIRIPT
-289 PIWQE
+289 WQQ

-308 NRTKWQISI
+308 NRTRWQMSI
-317 SQIECYKRLIEQYIL
+317 SQIECYKRLIEQYAL
-332 KEFVVEENETR
+332 KELVVEENETR
-343 VKLSQEMDNELIL
+343 VKLSQEMDNELTL

-401 ELQEFIFV
+401 ELQEFIFI
-409 DVYSDDSFVNADD
+409 DVYSNDSFVNADD
-422 LIEKGKSVLEEKSRP
+422 LIEKGKSILEEKSKP
-437 TIEVDIDSVNFLN
+437 TIKVDIDSVNFLN

-473 IDEDTDEEEYFYFLG
+473 IDEDTNEEEYFYFLG

-498 NLKISNKKS
+498 NLEISNKKS
-507 SRSNTRT
+507 SRENTKT
-514 INEYLKEMKKTKELL
+514 INQYLKEMKKTRELL

-544 NINKDVK
+544 NINKDDV
-551 KQIEKVTTFII
+551 Q
-562 NSNYS
+562 
-567 RKPKSL
+567 
-573 EMLNYIKE
+573 